1 MSDTEAR
8 ITSLEEERSIYAARL
23 ATAENENAARERENS
38 KLKEEMERQMNDM
51 MDIKTAQG
59 RVAQLEAENARLRT
73 TDEDAISRVSE
84 AIASHM
90 FPEGVPWDD
99 HLRENYRG
107 CALAA
112 IEAFLANS

>member
-1 MSDTEAR
+1 
-8 ITSLEEERSIYAARL
+8 
-23 ATAENENAARERENS
+23 
-38 KLKEEMERQMNDM
+38 MNDM
-51 MDIKTAQG
+51 MDIKTAQA
-59 RVAQLEAENARLRT
+59 RVAQLEEENARLRAT
-73 TDEDAISRVSE
+73 GEDAISRVSE

-112 IEAFLANS
+112 IEAFLAAR